1 MHDKAI
7 AIEEAAT
14 PKPMNKDI
22 DPSIDYLQEDTIFSP
37 QMEAQNPAPITFDD
51 DADKSIRAGK
61 NNNENLLNDLESIL
75 SKHSVE
81 VKKAYTPNIDIT
93 DSKEEKKDIKFK
105 KISLFDDEE

>member
-1 MHDKAI
+1 MSIDK
-7 AIEEAAT
+7 
-14 PKPMNKDI
+14 PNNLDI

-37 QMEAQNPAPITFDD
+37 AMEASNPAPIVFDD
-51 DADKSIRAGK
+51 EEDKSIKAGK

-93 DSKEEKKDIKFK
+93 DSKEEKKEIKFK